1 MHCKGETYTYSSN
14 GNIISQHHYSGDGIP
29 RRIVPYGKDYYF
41 ANGICD
47 FLKINRVQEESKWHW
62 IFSNDK
68 YSYYIDENNISYDN
82 NRVYFFVKKET
93 SKENFEVISYI
104 CNITEP
110 NVIYFS
116 HSGARELSRT
126 IFPDSIEEVIF
137 DYAKRYY
144 AKKENCK

>member
-1 MHCKGETYTYSSN
+1 MLS
-14 GNIISQHHYSGDGIP
+14 
-29 RRIVPYGKDYYF
+29 
-41 ANGICD
+41 
-47 FLKINRVQEESKWHW
+47 
-62 IFSNDK
+62 
-68 YSYYIDENNISYDN
+68 
-82 NRVYFFVKKET
+82 RVYFFVKKET

-126 IFPDSIEEVIF
+126 IIPDSIEEVIF

-144 AKKENCK
+144 AKKQSGNMSRDNFK